1 MSSTTL
7 DQPTEGPAP
16 DRAEPE
22 PPGTAVRVTLAAL
35 LAVSGAVHL
44 VMVPDHYQ
52 ADALEGIGFAVVGW
66 AQLALAVTAVT
77 SSSRAVLRSI
87 VGLNLAVLG
96 LWAWS
101 RIAGLPVG
109 AHAGEAESVTTIDG
123 LTAAFEGAA
132 VVLAGAALARPGL
145 GARLKE
151 SGLVLASI
159 VPVAILLAGTLALTS
174 PDVTDH
180 VHGSDDDL
188 VSGTLA
194 SASER
199 CDLSF
204 NPASYWRETEVLQF
218 DTMTGGAMT
227 DAAGAT
233 GGHGGHDH
241 GATAATGDEGHP
253 DPFEGRGSAELDDL
267 MAETEGA
274 EGELG
279 AAKVVTKLS
288 DVDDE
293 VYEAWLHQL
302 HALNGGHDAHEAS
315 GDDDGGHG
323 GHMGPQ
329 PWIGLT
335 DAEQCATL
343 EAELTTAR
351 ELALSYPTAADAT
364 AAGWVRVT
372 PYVPGIAAHY
382 MNFGYVDGV
391 FELEKPEMI
400 LYDGSGPDAKVV
412 GLSYYVVHEAE
423 SEPTQ
428 GFTGGN
434 DHYHRH
440 VGLCV
445 SAAGVIGDTTTTDEE
460 CAERGGRKQN
470 GGAGWMSHAW
480 VVPGCES
487 PWGVFSAA
495 NPLLDVALGTASD
508 AGETEGGCDRSGVRD
523 RYDLEAGSIDNTPS
537 TVSGATEE
545 QAAG

>member
-1 MSSTTL
+1 MSTTTL
-7 DQPTEGPAP
+7 EPPTGGTAP
-16 DRAEPE
+16 EATEPE
-22 PPGTAVRVTLAAL
+22 APGTAVRLTLAAL
-35 LAVSGAVHL
+35 LAVSGIVHL

-66 AQLALAVTAVT
+66 AQLALAVTAIT

-87 VGLNLAVLG
+87 VGLNVAVLG
-96 LWAWS
+96 IWAWS
-101 RIAGLPVG
+101 RVAGLPIG
-109 AHAGEAESVTTIDG
+109 AHPGEAEAVSSIDG

-132 VVLAGAALARPGL
+132 VLLAGTALVVPGL
-145 GARLKE
+145 GAKLKE

-174 PDVTDH
+174 PDVTEH
-180 VHGSDDDL
+180 IHGDDEL
-188 VSGTLA
+188 ASATLA
-194 SASER
+194 SAAER

-218 DTMTGGAMT
+218 DTMTGGSLAAT
-227 DAAGAT
+227 AAGGT
-233 GGHGGHDH
+233 DGHDH
-241 GATAATGDEGHP
+241 GAATVSADDEDGHP
-253 DPFEGRGSAELDDL
+253 DPFEGRGSADLDDL
-267 MAETEGA
+267 MAKTTNA
-274 EGELG
+274 EGEVG
-279 AAKVVTKLS
+279 AAVVVNALS
-288 DVDDE
+288 NVDDD

-302 HALNGGHDAHEAS
+302 HAVSGGHDAHEAS

-323 GHMGPQ
+323 GHMGAQ

-343 EAELTTAR
+343 QAELDTAR
-351 ELALSYPTAADAT
+351 EIALSYPTAADAT

-400 LYDGSGPDAKVV
+400 LYDGSGPEAKVV
-412 GLSYYVVHEAE
+412 GLSYYVLHE
-423 SEPTQ
+423 SDTEPTQ
-428 GFTGGN
+428 GFTGDN

-445 SAAGVIGDTTTTDEE
+445 GAGGVIGDTTTSDEE
-460 CAERGGRKQN
+460 CAAMGGRKQN

-495 NPLLDVALGTASD
+495 NPLLDSQLGKASD
-508 AGETEGGCDRSGVRD
+508 QGETEGGCDRSGVLE
-523 RYDLEAGSIDNTPS
+523 RYDLSAGTTSNTPS